1 MELHCEGE
9 PCPKPVLR
17 CKEVLAAHAP
27 QTLTVYVDN
36 DAAKDNVSRFLT
48 SQGMQV
54 AAPERV
60 ANGWRITATAQGDTA
75 QAHASAATAACA
87 CAAPKHVVFLT
98 TDRIGQGS
106 DELGAKLMFNFLST
120 LPEMGASLWRIVLV
134 NGGVRLATSSSP
146 TLDILRRLEQSGVEI
161 LVCGTCLEF
170 FGLLGAK
177 EVGQT
182 TNMLDVVT
190 SLQVADKVISLG

>member
-17 CKEVLAAHAP
+17 CKEVLATHTP

-36 DAAKDNVSRFLT
+36 DAAKDNVSRFLA

-54 AAPERV
+54 ATPERV
-60 ANGWRITATAQGDTA
+60 ETGWRITATVQDSTA
-75 QAHASAATAACA
+75 QCQGATAAPTCA

-120 LPEMGASLWRIVLV
+120 LHEMGPSLWRIILV
-134 NGGVRLATSSSP
+134 NGGVRLATTASP

-170 FGLLGAK
+170 FGLLSSK